1 MMMEPQSSNWNTF
14 ARVNASQR
22 WRKPSAAM
30 GRAMTEAIVREAQV
44 APNMRVLDVA
54 CGTGEPAISIA
65 TQLNGTGEVVAFDI
79 SPEPL
84 KIGEARARE
93 RGLNNI
99 RFQQADVHHLPF
111 ADGSFDRITSRLGA
125 MFFSDL
131 PKALRELSRVLK
143 PGGRA
148 VLLGWGAME
157 QPYFD
162 TTIGAILR
170 TLPELQLPA
179 SGANMFKFGAP
190 GVLAAAMRAA
200 GFASVEERFMQVP
213 WNWPGA
219 PEELWEYF
227 REVTI
232 PFKPLFEAVPAE
244 RREEVDAAVL
254 HALHE
259 RFRDS
264 QVEFEAEIVI
274 VSAGVN

>member
-1 MMMEPQSSNWNTF
+1 MMSERQSSNWNTF

-65 TQLNGTGEVVAFDI
+65 TELNGTGEVVAADI

-111 ADGSFDRITSRLGA
+111 ADGSFDRVTSRLGA
-125 MFFSDL
+125 MFFADL
-131 PKALRELSRVLK
+131 PKALREVCRVLK

-148 VLLGWGAME
+148 ILLAWGAME

-190 GVLAAAMRAA
+190 GVLPAAMRAA
-200 GFASVEERFMQVP
+200 GFAAVDESFTQVP
-213 WNWPGA
+213 WNWPGT

-232 PFKPLFEAVPAE
+232 PFKPLFETIPPG

-274 VSAGVN
+274 VSAGAN

>member
-1 MMMEPQSSNWNTF
+1 MMSERQSSNWNTF

-65 TQLNGTGEVVAFDI
+65 TELDGTGEVIATDI

-99 RFQQADVHHLPF
+99 RFQQADVHQLPF
-111 ADGSFDRITSRLGA
+111 ADGSFDRVTSRLGA
-125 MFFSDL
+125 MFFADL
-131 PKALRELSRVLK
+131 PKALREVCRVLK

-148 VLLGWGAME
+148 VLLAWGAME

-190 GVLAAAMRAA
+190 GVLPAAMRAA
-200 GFASVEERFMQVP
+200 GFAAVEESFMQVP
-213 WNWPGA
+213 WNWPGT

-232 PFKPLFEAVPAE
+232 PFKPLFETIPPG

-274 VSAGVN
+274 VSAGAN